1 MNNKILN
8 MKNLMVGTLLSV
20 SLAGCIDMEVVPPT
34 TIGQE
39 TFWKT
44 EKDAWY
50 ALNACYSTLPGVGVY
65 QDAYVD
71 NAFCPYPWESNGS
84 LSQLDGISAA
94 YDEGYNF
101 ESIRS
106 CNIFLSKVDGVD
118 MDADV
123 KERMKAEARFI
134 RAMKYMDMTMTF
146 GKVPLI
152 TDVPEYSAPN
162 VARDEA
168 SKVRSFVLK
177 ELGDVAEILP
187 PSYGGGYLNEK
198 GRITKWAAYA
208 LKARAAL
215 YFGDFA
221 AAETAASKVMTE
233 GGFSLFK
240 ISSLNAKQ
248 QKEADE
254 MDIYVDFAALGIDK
268 ETFMKGLFSYE
279 ALWHTENGNP
289 NNPEYILSHEYM
301 GGNADYADLTRYTSM
316 RPDQLVLG
324 WSSIVPMQ
332 DLIDAYWDAKGNIQP
347 VPLTADEREVRY
359 NQIREEASEWI
370 AVDPPNR
377 TFRKYVETHKADFKN
392 YDYTQEFRNRDSRL
406 YASIMFPFKGW
417 YETDAGDD
425 FAYEW
430 KKGAGN
436 ESTSGYNFRKMV
448 ALSSNTLLWGDY
460 PCAEGDYPIIRYAE
474 ILLTF
479 AEARVMNSGWDGQV
493 ENALNELRDRCG
505 MPHVTAKSGQDA
517 INFVRNERRIELA
530 GEGHRYYDLRRYEF
544 DYSKNLMAKKTFL
557 PDGELLADKKWTAR
571 MILMPIPQEA
581 MDLNPLLRGDQN
593 QGY

>member
-1 MNNKILN
+1 MNTKILN
-8 MKNLMVGTLLSV
+8 IKNLMVGALLSV
-20 SLAGCIDMEVVPPT
+20 SLAGCIDMDVVPPT

-50 ALNACYSTLPGVGVY
+50 ALNACYATLPGCGVY

-71 NAFCPYPWESNGS
+71 NAFCPYPWESSASAG
-84 LSQLDGISAA
+84 QVDGISAA
-94 YDEGYNF
+94 NDEGYNF
-101 ESIRS
+101 EAIRS
-106 CNIFLSKVDGVD
+106 CNIFISKVDGVD
-118 MDADV
+118 MDEDV
-123 KERMKAEARFI
+123 KARMKAEARFI
-134 RAMKYMDMTMTF
+134 RAMKYMDMTLTF

-152 TDVPEYSAPN
+152 TDVPEYSAAN
-162 VARDEA
+162 VARDEV
-168 SKVRSFVLK
+168 SKVRSFVLT
-177 ELGDVAEILP
+177 ELGEVAEILP

-215 YFGDFA
+215 YFGDYTTAEA
-221 AAETAASKVMTE
+221 AAQKVMTE

-254 MDIYVDFAALGIDK
+254 MDIYVDFAALGLNKDD
-268 ETFMKGLFSYE
+268 FMKGMFSYE
-279 ALWHTENGNP
+279 AVWHTENGNP

-301 GGNADYADLTRYTSM
+301 SGNADYADLIRYTNM

-332 DLIDAYWDAKGNIQP
+332 DLVDAYWDAKGNVQP
-347 VPLTADEREVRY
+347 TPPTVEQREAGF
-359 NQIREEASEWI
+359 NQIREEAEDWI
-370 AVDPPNR
+370 AADEENR
-377 TFRKYVETHKADFKN
+377 TFRDYVTTHKDNFKN
-392 YDYTQEFRNRDSRL
+392 YAYTQEFRNRDSRL
-406 YASIMFPFKGW
+406 YVSIMFPFKGW
-417 YETDAGDD
+417 YETDAGED

-430 KKGAGN
+430 RKGKGN
-436 ESTSGYNFRKMV
+436 ESMSGYNFRKMV
-448 ALSSNTLLWGDY
+448 ALSSNTLLWGAY
-460 PCAEGDYPIIRYAE
+460 PSAEGDYPIIRYAE

-479 AEARVMNSGWDGQV
+479 AEARIMNSGWDGQV

-505 MPHVTAKSGQDA
+505 MPHVAAQSGQDA

-544 DYSKNLMAKKTFL
+544 DYSKKLMAKATYK
-557 PDGELLADKKWTAR
+557 PDGELLADKVWTER
-571 MILMPIPQEA
+571 MILMPIPQDA

-593 QGY
+593 PGY